1 MLCSNFDIINTTIH
15 EPNNNLEKVN
25 KWAYQ
30 WKMSFN
36 SAPNKQSQ
44 EVISSRKLNKGNHPP
59 LGFHNDNVSEANLQK
74 YLGVI
79 FNNSLSIDE
88 HLKMITNKESK
99 TIGPLGKFHKALR
112 RSHQLTI
119 YKAFVRPRL
128 DYDATVHDKDDNI
141 RFLSETGTNAIP
153 CMSCNDK
160 RNRRHVV
167 GVYIIGSGVPSAP
180 SLAQK
185 ATRLS

>member
-1 MLCSNFDIINTTIH
+1 M
-15 EPNNNLEKVN
+15 
-25 KWAYQ
+25 
-30 WKMSFN
+30 
-36 SAPNKQSQ
+36 
-44 EVISSRKLNKGNHPP
+44 NKGNHPP

-141 RFLSETGTNAIP
+141 GFCQKLGLMQYDVCLAMTRGIGGT
-153 CMSCNDK
+153 S
-160 RNRRHVV
+160 
-167 GVYIIGSGVPSAP
+167 
-180 SLAQK
+180 
-185 ATRLS
+185 